1 MATTPLHEEP
11 RLRPA
16 GNDEIRGRALVAH
29 IEAQLAAPMPASS
42 QQKPTSG
49 PI

>member
-1 MATTPLHEEP
+1 MATTPLQEHP

-29 IEAQLAAPMPASS
+29 IEAQLAEQMPATP
-42 QQKPTSG
+42 QLKPISG
-49 PI
+49 QP